1 MSRRRL
7 LLTPFLLL
15 AVLCAC
21 AGAGPDPGRQA
32 EPKRLRY
39 EIVKTYPHDR
49 GAYTQGLLWWE
60 GFLYESTGQW
70 GRSSLRRVD
79 LETGKV
85 LQKSDLDARLFGEGL
100 ALFEN
105 KLYQLTW
112 ESGVGFVY
120 DRATFRRLSVFSYAS
135 EGWGLAVLGTD
146 LVMSDGS
153 SILSVRD
160 PETFAELR
168 RIRVVDD
175 GGPVVMLNELEVI
188 DGRIYANIYQSDR
201 VVVIDPESGRVEAE
215 VDFRGLLPASEYR
228 PDTDVLNGI
237 AWDPKGKRLFVTGKN
252 WPKLYQVRLL
262 PAAR

>member
-1 MSRRRL
+1 MV
-7 LLTPFLLL
+7 PALLL
-15 AVLCAC
+15 AVLSAC
-21 AGAGPDPGRQA
+21 AAAGPEPAPQA
-32 EPKRLRY
+32 APQKLRY

-49 GAYTQGLLWWE
+49 MAYTQGLLWWE
-60 GFLYESTGQW
+60 GQLYESTGQW
-70 GRSSLRRVD
+70 GQSSLRRVD

-100 ALFEN
+100 ALMGG

-112 ESGVGFVY
+112 ESGLGFVY
-120 DRATFRRLSVFSYAS
+120 DRATFRRLATFTYAS
-135 EGWGLAVLGTD
+135 EGWGLTVLGTD

-168 RIRVVDD
+168 RIRVADD
-175 GGPVVMLNELEVI
+175 EGPVVMLNELETI

-201 VVVIDPESGRVEAE
+201 VVVIDPESGRVTAE
-215 VDFRGLLPASEYR
+215 IDFRGLLPASERR

-237 AWDPKGKRLFVTGKN
+237 AWDPQGKRLFVTGKY
-252 WPKLYQVRLL
+252 WPRLYQVRLL